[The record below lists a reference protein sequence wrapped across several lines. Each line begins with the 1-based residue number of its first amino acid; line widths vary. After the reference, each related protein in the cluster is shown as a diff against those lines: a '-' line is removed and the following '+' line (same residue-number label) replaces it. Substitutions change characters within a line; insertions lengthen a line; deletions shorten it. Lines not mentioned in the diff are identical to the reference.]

1 VRNKEHLVKKFIAM
15 ALAAAGC
22 ALATGAANAGNVY
35 WSVGI
40 NVPPVGTVVSNA
52 PVYVEPAPVYVP
64 APVYAP
70 APVYVPAPPVV
81 YAPAPVV
88 YAPPP
93 PVVVVP
99 RYVRYRPAPV
109 YYQRPVVLRPADFAR
124 PYGTWQGHRDE
135 YGTYY
140 RDGRWNDERRYKH

>member
-1 VRNKEHLVKKFIAM
+1 LRRARIERNKEHLVKKFIAM

-52 PVYVEPAPVYVP
+52 PVYVEPAPV
-64 APVYAP
+64 
-70 APVYVPAPPVV
+70 V

-93 PVVVVP
+93 VYVVPPPPVYVVP
-99 RYVRYRPAPV
+99 RAVYRPAPV
-109 YYQRPVVLRPADFAR
+109 VYRPVPVVAY
-124 PYGTWQGHRDE
+124 PYHRRGEWRGHRDE
-135 YGTYY
+135 YGTYR
-140 RDGRWNDERRYKH
+140 RDERWNDGIDWRRLKR